1 MLYTQY
7 TNKVIPIAIPIA
19 VFGLALFYY
28 LVLRAWD
35 HTFYNMGEDG
45 PLFLQ
50 TAKYLT
56 TGAPSPG
63 SPLFHLTNA
72 GWLRVFNF
80 GTEYATLAILSSIYS
95 AMAAALL
102 YVITRS
108 LLAPLLWVSSAVVLS
123 QSTILELYTL
133 LTLIMLLAYYAHTK
147 DKRTLAYFIIGLG
160 VGVHHIAG
168 MGFLAL
174 VIYDFINHRSLKPA
188 LAFLLVIP
196 LFLYIPLTNRPPYY
210 MIGGNTFLDY
220 IRYFFQTAS
229 GLMGG
234 LPLWPPDN
242 IYGRL
247 WDVFR
252 VTLGGLGLSIILTY
266 LAVRKDWR
274 EYLLPLLFGI
284 LPLLYYVT
292 TADSKSYFTTLPT
305 VAFLGIIA
313 CRYDWK
319 ILKSLCIG
327 VCAVIIGMNIFLYDF
342 DRLDPDR
349 TAVKFYNQL
358 EQLPPNSVLETCWCF
373 SNSIYVNMTY
383 LYNQEH
389 EEDIYVVDTEFFRMF
404 GGRGT
409 DGNLSSPDIW
419 KGIIKSAEEEG
430 KLFTVETDTFLD
442 GKIVPTTADKVFN
455 KYIDSDFYK
464 DSINASSS

>member
-1 MLYTQY
+1 MLSIQY
-7 TNKVIPIAIPIA
+7 TNKIIPIAI
-19 VFGLALFYY
+19 FGLALLYY
-28 LVLRAWD
+28 LVLRAYD

-63 SPLFHLTNA
+63 SPLYHLTNA
-72 GWLRVFNF
+72 AWLRVFDF

-95 AMAAALL
+95 AITAALL
-102 YVITRS
+102 YIITKNF
-108 LLAPLLWVSSAVVLS
+108 LAPLLWISSAVVLS

-133 LTLIMLLAYYAHTK
+133 LTLIMVLAYNPQKKYN
-147 DKRTLAYFIIGLG
+147 RTLAYFIIGLG
-160 VGVHHIAG
+160 LGVHHIAG
-168 MGFLAL
+168 MGFIAL
-174 VIYDFINHRSLKPA
+174 IAFDFINHRSLKPA
-188 LAFLLVIP
+188 LAFFLVIP
-196 LFLYIPLTNRPPYY
+196 LFIYIPLTNRPPYY

-234 LPLWPPDN
+234 LPLWPLDN

-252 VTLGGLGLSIILTY
+252 VTIGGLGLSVILTY
-266 LAVRKDWR
+266 LAVKSNWR
-274 EYLLPLLFGI
+274 EHLLPLLFGL
-284 LPLLYYVT
+284 LPLFYYLT

-319 ILKSLCIG
+319 ILKSLCVG
-327 VCAVIIGMNIFLYDF
+327 VCAIIIGMNIFLYDF
-342 DRLDPDR
+342 DRLDPNR

-358 EQLPPNSVLETCWCF
+358 EELPPNSVLETCWCF

-383 LYNQEH
+383 LYNREH
-389 EEDIYVVDTEFFRMF
+389 EENIYVVDTEFFRMF

-409 DGNLSSPDIW
+409 DGNPSSPEIW
-419 KGIIKSAEEEG
+419 KERITSAEKEG

-442 GKIVPTTADKVFN
+442 GKIKPTTAQNVFD
-455 KYIDSDFYK
+455 KYIESDFYK